1 MVSKCAVAECN
12 KNGGKRG
19 NFAVDTERKYPT
31 NKGTKM
37 AKEIKDKFTT
47 LRIPESVLLKLKK
60 EAEKNTR
67 TVSAQALHF
76 IKQGLE
82 KK

>member
-1 MVSKCAVAECN
+1 
-12 KNGGKRG
+12 
-19 NFAVDTERKYPT
+19 
-31 NKGTKM
+31 M
-37 AKEIKDKFTT
+37 AKEIKDKFMN
-47 LRIPESVLLKLKK
+47 LRLPESVLLKLKK